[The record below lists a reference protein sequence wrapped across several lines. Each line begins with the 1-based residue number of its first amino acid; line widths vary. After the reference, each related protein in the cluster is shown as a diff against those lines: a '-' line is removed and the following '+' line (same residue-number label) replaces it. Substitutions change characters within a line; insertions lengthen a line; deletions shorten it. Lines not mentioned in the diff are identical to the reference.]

1 MESDFFFVF
10 WGSFSSQFRLKLP
23 EKMISSNAEHCEQ
36 SNRLKCLL
44 KFLRGVLSVES
55 PRTAISLKFSDSYL
69 LWLAFRYAMNI
80 KSIQRVSMS
89 FHLISLF
96 IYSDRYLFRFQ
107 TKRILIDKLGVFE
120 KKNWFFIKIQSN
132 ETEIQSLRR
141 KKKVNF
147 RSEVMFI
154 FFIYASIHRSN
165 QI

>member
-69 LWLAFRYAMNI
+69 LWLVFRYAMNI

-120 KKNWFFIKIQSN
+120 KKKIDFLSKFSQMKQKFN
-132 ETEIQSLRR
+132 LYAE
-141 KKKVNF
+141 KK
-147 RSEVMFI
+147 S
-154 FFIYASIHRSN
+154 
-165 QI
+165 